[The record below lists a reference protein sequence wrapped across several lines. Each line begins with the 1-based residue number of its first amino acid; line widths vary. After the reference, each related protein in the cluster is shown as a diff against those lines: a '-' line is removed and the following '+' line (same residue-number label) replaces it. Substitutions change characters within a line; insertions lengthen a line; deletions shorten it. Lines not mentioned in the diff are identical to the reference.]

1 MVTRRTFRVAGVDGT
16 PGGWAVLITDV
27 DRAVIHKITS
37 MFEIF
42 NIASDL
48 NVIAIDVPIGLL
60 DSYRAGGRICD
71 RAARQ
76 VLGPPRAS
84 SVFPAPVR
92 GVLAA
97 GTWQEASEISRA
109 SAPNGRGISKQTFAI
124 VPKIKEVDEL
134 LQTRHELRP
143 LLREIHPELCFCEL
157 VGRPMS
163 YRKGSSAGR
172 QERRLA
178 LKSVFTELDLIEKS
192 GVDQAI
198 PIEDIFDA
206 TIACWSAMRLAN
218 GEARSLPAEV
228 PLDRTGLPMA
238 IWV

>member
-1 MVTRRTFRVAGVDGT
+1 MAARTTFHVAGIDGT
-16 PGGWAVLITDV
+16 PGGWAALIADV
-27 DRAVIHKITS
+27 DRALVHKITS
-37 MFEIF
+37 LSEIF
-42 NIASDL
+42 EIASD
-48 NVIAIDVPIGLL
+48 AIDVPIGLL
-60 DSYRAGGRICD
+60 DSYRRGGRTCD
-71 RAARQ
+71 CAARQ
-76 VLGPPRAS
+76 VLRAPRAS
-84 SVFPAPVR
+84 SIFPAPVR

-97 GTWQEASEISRA
+97 RTWQEALAISRS

-134 LQTRHELRP
+134 LQTRHDLRS
-143 LLREIHPELCFCEL
+143 LLREVHPELCFCEL

-178 LKSVFTELDLIEKS
+178 LKSIFADLDAIETS

-206 TIACWSAMRLAN
+206 AIACWSAARLAN
-218 GEARSLPAEV
+218 GHARSLPAEV
-228 PLDRTGLPMA
+228 PLAGTGGRFG
-238 IWV
+238 